1 MQTTANL
8 AVTTSREDFRALAA
22 EHRVVPVT
30 RKVLA
35 DSETPLSAYRKL
47 AANRPGHVPAGIGRE
62 RPVLVAVVVHRRGRP
77 VGADG
82 ARRRGGVAGRDAAG
96 RPERRRP
103 AAGAARDAA
112 SCWRPRRCPACRRCP
127 AGLVGFFAYDLVR
140 RLERLPELA
149 VDDLELPDMLL
160 LLATDIAAVD
170 HHEGTITLIANAVN
184 WNGTDERVDWAY
196 DDAVARLD
204 VMTEALGEHLPSSVA
219 TFSRPEPLHRAQRTV
234 EEYGAIVER
243 LVGEIEA
250 GEAFQ
255 VVPSQRF
262 EMDTDAD
269 PIDVYRM
276 LRVSNPSPYM
286 YLLNVPN
293 EAGGLDFSIV
303 GSSPEALVTVKDGRA
318 TTHPIAG
325 TRWRGQT
332 EEEDVLLEKELLA
345 DEKERAEHL
354 MLVDLGRNDL
364 GRVCVPGTVRVEDYS
379 HIERYSHVMHLVSTV
394 TGQLAD
400 GKTALDAV
408 TACFPAGT
416 LSGAPKVRAMEL
428 IEEVEKT
435 RRGLYGGVL
444 GYLDFAGN
452 ADFAIAIRTALMRD
466 GTAYVQAG
474 GGVVADSNGPYEYTE
489 AANKARAVLNAIAA
503 AETLMRA
510 MIRIGQLLLV
520 LAALALWVAS
530 RLAWV
535 EVRSFDGLG
544 QPKTATLSGG
554 GVVDGAGAAGA
565 VAARRGRRRAGR
577 AGLAAAAAGGAGRG
591 GQRGDGVPGDQ
602 PVGDPRCRGPCGGP
616 GAGPGGVAGRH
627 AAALLGCGDHLGGR
641 GVRARRRGAA
651 DALGAEGTFRRDA
664 STWRP
669 RLGGRRRN
677 ATKPPPRCRSG

>member
-1 MQTTANL
+1 MLENATT
-8 AVTTSREDFRALAA
+8 TREDFRALAA

-47 AANRPGHVPAGIGRE
+47 AANRPGTFLLESAENGRSWSRWSFIG
-62 RPVLVAVVVHRRGRP
+62 
-77 VGADG
+77 
-82 ARRRGGVAGRDAAG
+82 
-96 RPERRRP
+96 
-103 AAGAARDAA
+103 AGAPSALTVRDGQA
-112 SCWRPRRCPACRRCP
+112 CWLGATPQGAPSGGDPVRALHDALALLAT
-127 AGLVGFFAYDLVR
+127 AGLADLPPLSGGMVGYFAYDLVR

-149 VDDLELPDMLL
+149 VDDLQLPDMVL

-184 WNGTDERVDWAY
+184 WNGTDEHVNEAY

-204 VMTEALGEHLPSSVA
+204 VMTDALGQPLPSTVA
-219 TFSRPEPLHRAQRTV
+219 TFARPKPEHRSQRTV
-234 EEYGAIVER
+234 EEYTAIVDR
-243 LVGEIEA
+243 LVGDIEA

-262 EMDTDAD
+262 EMDTAVD

-293 EAGGLDFSIV
+293 EAGGTAFSIV
-303 GSSPEALVTVKDGRA
+303 GSSPEALVTVQDGWA

-325 TRWRGQT
+325 TRWRGAT
-332 EEEDVLLEKELLA
+332 EEEDQLLEKELLA
-345 DEKERAEHL
+345 DDKERAEHL

-394 TGQLAD
+394 TGLLAE
-400 GKTALDAV
+400 GRTALDAV

-435 RRGLYGGVL
+435 RRGLYGGVV

-474 GGVVADSNGPYEYTE
+474 GGVVADSNGPYEYNE
-489 AANKARAVLNAIAA
+489 AANKAKAVLSAIAA
-503 AETLMRA
+503 AETLT
-510 MIRIGQLLLV
+510 
-520 LAALALWVAS
+520 S
-530 RLAWV
+530 
-535 EVRSFDGLG
+535 
-544 QPKTATLSGG
+544 
-554 GVVDGAGAAGA
+554 
-565 VAARRGRRRAGR
+565 
-577 AGLAAAAAGGAGRG
+577 AAAAPPDS
-591 GQRGDGVPGDQ
+591 DG
-602 PVGDPRCRGPCGGP
+602 
-616 GAGPGGVAGRH
+616 
-627 AAALLGCGDHLGGR
+627 
-641 GVRARRRGAA
+641 
-651 DALGAEGTFRRDA
+651 
-664 STWRP
+664 
-669 RLGGRRRN
+669 
-677 ATKPPPRCRSG
+677 

>member
-1 MQTTANL
+1 MQTTVNLGVGSSDGRSSL

-22 EHRVVPVT
+22 GHRVVPVT

-47 AANRPGHVPAGIGRE
+47 AANRPGTFLLESAENGRSWSRWSFIGAGSPSAFTVR
-62 RPVLVAVVVHRRGRP
+62 
-77 VGADG
+77 DG
-82 ARRRGGVAGRDAAG
+82 EAAWLGVTPRDAPRGGDPLQALHATLELLRTEAVAGLPPLSG
-96 RPERRRP
+96 
-103 AAGAARDAA
+103 
-112 SCWRPRRCPACRRCP
+112 
-127 AGLVGFFAYDLVR
+127 GLVGFFAYDLVR

-149 VDDLELPDMLL
+149 TDDLQLPDILL

-196 DDAVARLD
+196 EDAVARLD
-204 VMTEALGEHLPSSVA
+204 VMTEALGANLPSTVA
-219 TFSRPEPLHRAQRTV
+219 TFARPAPRNRQQRTV
-234 EEYGAIVER
+234 EEYSAIVEK
-243 LVGEIEA
+243 LVGDIEA

-262 EMDTDAD
+262 EMDTEAN
-269 PIDVYRM
+269 PLDVYRM

-286 YLLNVPN
+286 YLLNVPDA
-293 EAGGLDFSIV
+293 EGGLAFSIV
-303 GSSPEALVTVKDGRA
+303 GSSPEALVTVTDGRA

-325 TRWRGQT
+325 TRWRGAN
-332 EEEDVLLEKELLA
+332 EEEDLLLEKELQE

-408 TACFPAGT
+408 IACFPAGT
-416 LSGAPKVRAMEL
+416 LTGAPKVRAMEL

-474 GGVVADSNGPYEYTE
+474 GGVVADSNGPYEYNE
-489 AANKARAVLNAIAA
+489 SANKAKAVLNAIAA
-503 AETLMRA
+503 AETL
-510 MIRIGQLLLV
+510 
-520 LAALALWVAS
+520 
-530 RLAWV
+530 
-535 EVRSFDGLG
+535 
-544 QPKTATLSGG
+544 T
-554 GVVDGAGAAGA
+554 
-565 VAARRGRRRAGR
+565 
-577 AGLAAAAAGGAGRG
+577 
-591 GQRGDGVPGDQ
+591 
-602 PVGDPRCRGPCGGP
+602 GP
-616 GAGPGGVAGRH
+616 
-627 AAALLGCGDHLGGR
+627 
-641 GVRARRRGAA
+641 
-651 DALGAEGTFRRDA
+651 
-664 STWRP
+664 
-669 RLGGRRRN
+669 
-677 ATKPPPRCRSG
+677 

>member
-1 MQTTANL
+1 MGDVPSTADL
-8 AVTTSREDFRALAA
+8 AVTTTRADFRALAA

-47 AANRPGHVPAGIGRE
+47 AANRPGTFLLESAENGRSWSRWSFIGAGAPSALTVRDGE
-62 RPVLVAVVVHRRGRP
+62 AVWLGVTP
-77 VGADG
+77 QDAP
-82 ARRRGGVAGRDAAG
+82 RGGDPLEALRTTLELLSTAAL
-96 RPERRRP
+96 P
-103 AAGAARDAA
+103 
-112 SCWRPRRCPACRRCP
+112 
-127 AGLVGFFAYDLVR
+127 GLPPLSSGMVGFFAYDLVR

-149 VDDLELPDMLL
+149 VDDLKLPDMLL

-184 WNGTDERVDWAY
+184 WNATDERVDWAY

-204 VMTEALGEHLPSSVA
+204 VMTEALGQPLPSSVG

-243 LVGEIEA
+243 LVVDIEA

-293 EAGGLDFSIV
+293 EDGGLAFSIV
-303 GSSPEALVTVKDGRA
+303 GSSPEALVTVQDGRA

-325 TRWRGQT
+325 TRWRGET
-332 EEEDVLLEKELLA
+332 EEEDQLLEKELLS
-345 DEKERAEHL
+345 DDKERAEHL

-364 GRVCVPGTVRVEDYS
+364 GRVCMPGTVRVEDYS

-394 TGQLAD
+394 TGQLAK
-400 GKTALDAV
+400 GKTAIDAV

-435 RRGLYGGVL
+435 RRGLYGGVV

-489 AANKARAVLNAIAA
+489 AANKARAVLSAIAA
-503 AETLMRA
+503 AETLT
-510 MIRIGQLLLV
+510 I
-520 LAALALWVAS
+520 
-530 RLAWV
+530 
-535 EVRSFDGLG
+535 
-544 QPKTATLSGG
+544 
-554 GVVDGAGAAGA
+554 
-565 VAARRGRRRAGR
+565 
-577 AGLAAAAAGGAGRG
+577 
-591 GQRGDGVPGDQ
+591 
-602 PVGDPRCRGPCGGP
+602 P
-616 GAGPGGVAGRH
+616 GA
-627 AAALLGCGDHLGGR
+627 D
-641 GVRARRRGAA
+641 
-651 DALGAEGTFRRDA
+651 RD
-664 STWRP
+664 
-669 RLGGRRRN
+669 G
-677 ATKPPPRCRSG
+677 

>member
-1 MQTTANL
+1 MQAR
-8 AVTTSREDFRALAA
+8 AVTTSREEFRALAA

-47 AANRPGHVPAGIGRE
+47 AAGRPGTFLLESAENGRSWSRWSFIG
-62 RPVLVAVVVHRRGRP
+62 
-77 VGADG
+77 
-82 ARRRGGVAGRDAAG
+82 
-96 RPERRRP
+96 
-103 AAGAARDAA
+103 AGAPSALTVRDGQAVWLGA
-112 SCWRPRRCPACRRCP
+112 TPEGAPSGGDPLEALRQTMELLSTGPLSEMPP
-127 AGLVGFFAYDLVR
+127 LSSGLVGFFAYDFVR

-149 VDDLELPDMLL
+149 VDDLHLPEMLL
-160 LLATDIAAVD
+160 LLATDLAAVD

-184 WNGTDERVDWAY
+184 WDGSNDRVEQAY

-204 VMTEALGEHLPSSVA
+204 VMTDALGQALGSTVA
-219 TFSRPEPLHRAQRTV
+219 TFTRPEPHPRAQRTA
-234 EEYGAIVER
+234 EEYGAVVER
-243 LVGEIEA
+243 LVKEIEA

-276 LRVSNPSPYM
+276 LRVTNPSPYM
-286 YLLNVPN
+286 YLLQIPN
-293 EAGGLDFSIV
+293 ESGGTAFSIV
-303 GSSPEALVTVKDGRA
+303 GSSPEALVTVQGGWA

-325 TRWRGQT
+325 TRWRGHT
-332 EEEDVLLEKELLA
+332 EEEDQLLEKELLA

-394 TGQLAD
+394 TGQLAEAR
-400 GKTALDAV
+400 TALDAV

-428 IEEVEKT
+428 IEEVEMT
-435 RRGLYGGVL
+435 RRGLYGGVV

-489 AANKARAVLNAIAA
+489 AANKAMAVLSAVAA
-503 AETLMRA
+503 AETLRA
-510 MIRIGQLLLV
+510 
-520 LAALALWVAS
+520 
-530 RLAWV
+530 
-535 EVRSFDGLG
+535 
-544 QPKTATLSGG
+544 P
-554 GVVDGAGAAGA
+554 
-565 VAARRGRRRAGR
+565 
-577 AGLAAAAAGGAGRG
+577 
-591 GQRGDGVPGDQ
+591 
-602 PVGDPRCRGPCGGP
+602 
-616 GAGPGGVAGRH
+616 
-627 AAALLGCGDHLGGR
+627 
-641 GVRARRRGAA
+641 
-651 DALGAEGTFRRDA
+651 
-664 STWRP
+664 
-669 RLGGRRRN
+669 
-677 ATKPPPRCRSG
+677 

>member
-8 AVTTSREDFRALAA
+8 AITTSREDFRALAA

-47 AANRPGHVPAGIGRE
+47 AANRPGTFLLESAENGRSWSRWSFIG
-62 RPVLVAVVVHRRGRP
+62 
-77 VGADG
+77 
-82 ARRRGGVAGRDAAG
+82 
-96 RPERRRP
+96 
-103 AAGAARDAA
+103 AGAPSALTVREGEAVWLGVTPQDAPGGGDPLQA
-112 SCWRPRRCPACRRCP
+112 LRTTLELLETAALPGLPPLSS
-127 AGLVGFFAYDLVR
+127 GLVGFFAYDLVR

-149 VDDLELPDMLL
+149 VDDLKLPDMLL

-204 VMTEALGEHLPSSVA
+204 VMTVALGEHLASTVA

-234 EEYGAIVER
+234 QEYTEIVER
-243 LVGEIEA
+243 LVSEIEA

-269 PIDVYRM
+269 PIDVYRL

-293 EAGGLDFSIV
+293 EAGSLDFSIV

-318 TTHPIAG
+318 STHPIAG
-325 TRWRGQT
+325 TRWRGLT

-345 DEKERAEHL
+345 DDKERAEHL

-394 TGQLAD
+394 TGELAD
-400 GKTALDAV
+400 GKSALDAV
-408 TACFPAGT
+408 AACFPAGT

-503 AETLMRA
+503 AETLM
-510 MIRIGQLLLV
+510 
-520 LAALALWVAS
+520 
-530 RLAWV
+530 
-535 EVRSFDGLG
+535 
-544 QPKTATLSGG
+544 QP
-554 GVVDGAGAAGA
+554 
-565 VAARRGRRRAGR
+565 
-577 AGLAAAAAGGAGRG
+577 
-591 GQRGDGVPGDQ
+591 
-602 PVGDPRCRGPCGGP
+602 
-616 GAGPGGVAGRH
+616 
-627 AAALLGCGDHLGGR
+627 
-641 GVRARRRGAA
+641 
-651 DALGAEGTFRRDA
+651 
-664 STWRP
+664 
-669 RLGGRRRN
+669 
-677 ATKPPPRCRSG
+677 

>member
-1 MQTTANL
+1 MHTT
-8 AVTTSREDFRALAA
+8 TRDEFRALAA

-47 AANRPGHVPAGIGRE
+47 AADRPGTFLLESAENGRSWSRWSFIGAGAPSALTIRDGE
-62 RPVLVAVVVHRRGRP
+62 AVWL
-77 VGADG
+77 GATPDG
-82 ARRRGGVAGRDAAG
+82 APSGGDPLEALRATMELLATGPLAGMPPLSG
-96 RPERRRP
+96 
-103 AAGAARDAA
+103 
-112 SCWRPRRCPACRRCP
+112 
-127 AGLVGFFAYDLVR
+127 GLVGFFAYDFVR

-160 LLATDIAAVD
+160 LLATDLAAVD

-184 WNGTDERVDWAY
+184 WDGSDRRVDEAY
-196 DDAVARLD
+196 DAAVARLD
-204 VMTEALGEHLPSSVA
+204 VMTEALAQPLGSTVA
-219 TFSRPEPLHRAQRTV
+219 TFDRPEPKHRAQRTQQD
-234 EEYGAIVER
+234 YGAIVER
-243 LVGEIEA
+243 LVKEIEA

-262 EMDTDAD
+262 EMTTAAD

-286 YLLNVPN
+286 YLMHVPD
-293 EAGGLDFSIV
+293 ESGGTAFSIV
-303 GSSPEALVTVKDGRA
+303 GSSPEALVTVQEGWA

-325 TRWRGQT
+325 TRWRGRT
-332 EEEDVLLEKELLA
+332 EEEDQLLEKELLA

-394 TGQLAD
+394 TGLLAE
-400 GKTALDAV
+400 GRTALDAV

-435 RRGLYGGVL
+435 RRGLYGGVV

-452 ADFAIAIRTALMRD
+452 ADFAIAIRTALMRA

-489 AANKARAVLNAIAA
+489 SANKAKAVLSAIAA
-503 AETLMRA
+503 AETLSA
-510 MIRIGQLLLV
+510 
-520 LAALALWVAS
+520 
-530 RLAWV
+530 
-535 EVRSFDGLG
+535 
-544 QPKTATLSGG
+544 P
-554 GVVDGAGAAGA
+554 
-565 VAARRGRRRAGR
+565 
-577 AGLAAAAAGGAGRG
+577 
-591 GQRGDGVPGDQ
+591 
-602 PVGDPRCRGPCGGP
+602 
-616 GAGPGGVAGRH
+616 
-627 AAALLGCGDHLGGR
+627 
-641 GVRARRRGAA
+641 
-651 DALGAEGTFRRDA
+651 
-664 STWRP
+664 
-669 RLGGRRRN
+669 
-677 ATKPPPRCRSG
+677 

>member
-1 MQTTANL
+1 VTSTAHL
-8 AVTTSREDFRALAA
+8 TVTTTRAQFRALAA
-22 EHRVVPVT
+22 EHRFVPVT

-47 AANRPGHVPAGIGRE
+47 AANRPGTFLLESAENGRSWSRWSFIGAGAPSAMTVHDGEAAWIGVT
-62 RPVLVAVVVHRRGRP
+62 PQDAP
-77 VGADG
+77 
-82 ARRRGGVAGRDAAG
+82 RGGDPLAALRATMDLLATEPLADLPPLSG
-96 RPERRRP
+96 
-103 AAGAARDAA
+103 
-112 SCWRPRRCPACRRCP
+112 
-127 AGLVGFFAYDLVR
+127 GLVGFFAYDMVR
-140 RLERLPELA
+140 RLERLPSLA
-149 VDDLELPDMLL
+149 TDDLKLPDMLL
-160 LLATDIAAVD
+160 LLATDVAAVD

-204 VMTEALGEHLPSSVA
+204 VMTEALGQPLPSTVA
-219 TFSRPEPLHRAQRTV
+219 TFDRPEPLHRAQRTL

-262 EMDTDAD
+262 EMDTTAD

-286 YLLNVPN
+286 YLLNIPKID
-293 EAGGLDFSIV
+293 GSLDFSIV
-303 GSSPEALVTVKDGRA
+303 GSSPEALVSVKDGWA

-364 GRVCVPGTVRVEDYS
+364 GRVCLPGTVRVDDYS

-394 TGQLAD
+394 TGQLGDAR
-400 GKTALDAV
+400 TALDAV

-435 RRGLYGGVL
+435 RRGLYGGVV

-452 ADFAIAIRTALMRD
+452 ADFAIAIRTAFMRD

-489 AANKARAVLNAIAA
+489 AANKAKAVLNAIAA
-503 AETLMRA
+503 AETLK
-510 MIRIGQLLLV
+510 
-520 LAALALWVAS
+520 S
-530 RLAWV
+530 
-535 EVRSFDGLG
+535 
-544 QPKTATLSGG
+544 P
-554 GVVDGAGAAGA
+554 
-565 VAARRGRRRAGR
+565 
-577 AGLAAAAAGGAGRG
+577 
-591 GQRGDGVPGDQ
+591 
-602 PVGDPRCRGPCGGP
+602 
-616 GAGPGGVAGRH
+616 
-627 AAALLGCGDHLGGR
+627 
-641 GVRARRRGAA
+641 
-651 DALGAEGTFRRDA
+651 
-664 STWRP
+664 
-669 RLGGRRRN
+669 
-677 ATKPPPRCRSG
+677 

>member
-1 MQTTANL
+1 MPSTADL
-8 AVTTSREDFRALAA
+8 ATTTSREEFHALAA
-22 EHRVVPVT
+22 EHRFVPVT

-47 AANRPGHVPAGIGRE
+47 AANRPGTFLLESAENGRSWSRWSFIGAGAPSALTVRNGE
-62 RPVLVAVVVHRRGRP
+62 AAWLGVTPQDAP
-77 VGADG
+77 
-82 ARRRGGVAGRDAAG
+82 RGGDPLQALQATMNLLATGEVPGLPPLSG
-96 RPERRRP
+96 
-103 AAGAARDAA
+103 
-112 SCWRPRRCPACRRCP
+112 
-127 AGLVGFFAYDLVR
+127 GLVGFFAYDMVR

-149 VDDLELPDMLL
+149 VDDLKLPDMVL
-160 LLATDIAAVD
+160 LLATDVAAVD

-204 VMTEALGEHLPSSVA
+204 VMTKALGQPLPSTVA
-219 TFSRPEPLHRAQRTV
+219 IFDRPAPMPRAQRTI

-243 LVGEIEA
+243 LVGDIEA

-286 YLLNVPN
+286 YLLHVPN
-293 EAGGLDFSIV
+293 NEGGLDFSIV
-303 GSSPEALVTVKDGRA
+303 GSSPEALVTVKDGWA

-325 TRWRGQT
+325 TRWRGDT
-332 EEEDVLLEKELLA
+332 EEEDLLLEKDLLA

-364 GRVCVPGTVRVEDYS
+364 GRVCRPGTVRVDDYS

-394 TGQLAD
+394 TGQLAE
-400 GKTALDAV
+400 GRSALDAV

-435 RRGLYGGVL
+435 RRGLYGGVV

-489 AANKARAVLNAIAA
+489 AANKAKAVLNAISA
-503 AETLMRA
+503 AETL
-510 MIRIGQLLLV
+510 
-520 LAALALWVAS
+520 
-530 RLAWV
+530 
-535 EVRSFDGLG
+535 
-544 QPKTATLSGG
+544 T
-554 GVVDGAGAAGA
+554 
-565 VAARRGRRRAGR
+565 
-577 AGLAAAAAGGAGRG
+577 
-591 GQRGDGVPGDQ
+591 
-602 PVGDPRCRGPCGGP
+602 
-616 GAGPGGVAGRH
+616 
-627 AAALLGCGDHLGGR
+627 
-641 GVRARRRGAA
+641 
-651 DALGAEGTFRRDA
+651 
-664 STWRP
+664 
-669 RLGGRRRN
+669 
-677 ATKPPPRCRSG
+677 PPAQ

>member
-8 AVTTSREDFRALAA
+8 AHTTSREDFRALAA

-47 AANRPGHVPAGIGRE
+47 AANRPGTFLLESAENGRSWSRWSFIGAGAPSALTVRDGE
-62 RPVLVAVVVHRRGRP
+62 AVWLGTTPTDAPKEGDPLQALRATLELLKTEP
-77 VGADG
+77 VGG
-82 ARRRGGVAGRDAAG
+82 L
-96 RPERRRP
+96 PP
-103 AAGAARDAA
+103 L
-112 SCWRPRRCPACRRCP
+112 SS
-127 AGLVGFFAYDLVR
+127 GLVGFFAYDMVR
-140 RLERLPELA
+140 RLEKLPTLA
-149 VDDLELPDMLL
+149 VDDLGLPDMLL
-160 LLATDIAAVD
+160 LLATDVAAVD

-204 VMTEALGEHLPSSVA
+204 VMTAALSEHLPSTVA
-219 TFSRPEPLHRAQRTV
+219 TFSRPEPLHSSQRTV
-234 EEYGAIVER
+234 EEYTAIVEK
-243 LVGEIEA
+243 LVGDIEA

-262 EMDTDAD
+262 EMDTDTD
-269 PIDVYRM
+269 PLDVYRM
-276 LRVSNPSPYM
+276 LRVTNPSPYM

-293 EAGGLDFSIV
+293 HAGGLDFSIV

-318 TTHPIAG
+318 STHPIAG

-332 EEEDVLLEKELLA
+332 EEEDLLLEKELLH
-345 DEKERAEHL
+345 DDKERAEHL

-364 GRVCVPGTVRVEDYS
+364 GRVCRPGTVRVEDYS
-379 HIERYSHVMHLVSTV
+379 HIERYSHVMHIVSTV
-394 TGQLAD
+394 HGELAD
-400 GKTALDAV
+400 DKTALDAV
-408 TACFPAGT
+408 LACFPAGT

-503 AETLMRA
+503 AETLT
-510 MIRIGQLLLV
+510 
-520 LAALALWVAS
+520 
-530 RLAWV
+530 
-535 EVRSFDGLG
+535 E
-544 QPKTATLSGG
+544 P
-554 GVVDGAGAAGA
+554 
-565 VAARRGRRRAGR
+565 
-577 AGLAAAAAGGAGRG
+577 
-591 GQRGDGVPGDQ
+591 
-602 PVGDPRCRGPCGGP
+602 
-616 GAGPGGVAGRH
+616 
-627 AAALLGCGDHLGGR
+627 
-641 GVRARRRGAA
+641 
-651 DALGAEGTFRRDA
+651 
-664 STWRP
+664 
-669 RLGGRRRN
+669 
-677 ATKPPPRCRSG
+677 

>member
-1 MQTTANL
+1 VQTTANL
-8 AVTTSREDFRALAA
+8 AITTSREDFRALAA

-47 AANRPGHVPAGIGRE
+47 AANRPGTFLLESAENGRSWSRWSFIGAGAPSALTVRDGE
-62 RPVLVAVVVHRRGRP
+62 AVWLGVTP
-77 VGADG
+77 KDAP
-82 ARRRGGVAGRDAAG
+82 RGGDPLQALRATLELLKTEPLSGL
-96 RPERRRP
+96 PP
-103 AAGAARDAA
+103 L
-112 SCWRPRRCPACRRCP
+112 SS
-127 AGLVGFFAYDLVR
+127 GLVGFFAYDMVR
-140 RLERLPELA
+140 RLERLPSLA
-149 VDDLELPDMLL
+149 VDDLGLPDMLL

-204 VMTEALGEHLPSSVA
+204 VMTAALGEHLPSTVA
-219 TFSRPEPLHRAQRTV
+219 TFSRPEPLHRSQRTRQ
-234 EEYGAIVER
+234 EYGAIVEK
-243 LVGEIEA
+243 LVGDIEA

-303 GSSPEALVTVKDGRA
+303 GSSPEALVTVMDGRA

-332 EEEDVLLEKELLA
+332 EEEDLLLEKELQE

-364 GRVCVPGTVRVEDYS
+364 GRVCQPGTVRVEDYS

-394 TGQLAD
+394 TGLLAP

-416 LSGAPKVRAMEL
+416 LSGAPKARAMEL

-435 RRGLYGGVL
+435 RRGVYGGVL

-452 ADFAIAIRTALMRD
+452 ADFAIAIRTAMMRN

-489 AANKARAVLNAIAA
+489 AANKAKAVLNAIAA
-503 AETLMRA
+503 AETLT
-510 MIRIGQLLLV
+510 
-520 LAALALWVAS
+520 
-530 RLAWV
+530 
-535 EVRSFDGLG
+535 E
-544 QPKTATLSGG
+544 P
-554 GVVDGAGAAGA
+554 
-565 VAARRGRRRAGR
+565 
-577 AGLAAAAAGGAGRG
+577 
-591 GQRGDGVPGDQ
+591 
-602 PVGDPRCRGPCGGP
+602 
-616 GAGPGGVAGRH
+616 
-627 AAALLGCGDHLGGR
+627 
-641 GVRARRRGAA
+641 
-651 DALGAEGTFRRDA
+651 
-664 STWRP
+664 
-669 RLGGRRRN
+669 
-677 ATKPPPRCRSG
+677 